1 MRRLFVILLLLCTW
15 VILPTLQA
23 QMYTTSSASYHSYST
38 IGVATP
44 PSTASFRS
52 TSVYREYGSTA
63 LNTSS
68 TSYSTA
74 PMRVATGG
82 ISTIASQLAGG
93 VLAEENK
100 MIDNGLRGPRKGPG
114 SGGIAPP
121 DTPIGDGWDV
131 AVFLLLLCVGYA
143 LYLTRKTRQKKAKA

>member
-1 MRRLFVILLLLCTW
+1 
-15 VILPTLQA
+15 
-23 QMYTTSSASYHSYST
+23 MYTTSSASYHSYST

-100 MIDNGLRGPRKGPG
+100 MIDNDSFFVIR
-114 SGGIAPP
+114 
-121 DTPIGDGWDV
+121 
-131 AVFLLLLCVGYA
+131 C
-143 LYLTRKTRQKKAKA
+143 

>member
-1 MRRLFVILLLLCTW
+1 
-15 VILPTLQA
+15 
-23 QMYTTSSASYHSYST
+23 MYTTSSASYHSYST

-121 DTPIGDGWDV
+121 DTPISDGWDV
-131 AVFLLLLCVGYA
+131 ALLLAMLCVAYGI
-143 LYLTRKTRQKKAKA
+143 YLKRKCENRKA

>member
-1 MRRLFVILLLLCTW
+1 
-15 VILPTLQA
+15 
-23 QMYTTSSASYHSYST
+23 MYTTSSASYHSYST

-63 LNTSS
+63 LNSSS

-131 AVFLLLLCVGYA
+131 ALLLAMLCVAYGI
-143 LYLTRKTRQKKAKA
+143 YLKRKCENRKA